1 MRAHKQNSIIITSFI
16 SFFNCFVF
24 VNVVVIIIIIIIIII
39 ADEELEVRTIRT
51 PRMDLCC
58 YQLLVEELLQVNQDM
73 DQSLRYLHHL
83 QQ

>member
-24 VNVVVIIIIIIIIII
+24 VNVVVIIIIIII
-39 ADEELEVRTIRT
+39 ADEELEGRTIRT
-51 PRMDLCC
+51 PRMDLCY
-58 YQLLVEELLQVNQDM
+58 YQSLVEELLQVNQDM